1 MSESTPKLP
10 VAGIAVTPALLSH
23 MRHELCTPINAI
35 LGYSEMLIEDAEGGR
50 PDALD
55 DLRQVHDEG
64 QRLLTL
70 TSSILDTARFQ
81 SQVLLGRDCLATEI
95 QERMR
100 PPIQAVLGGCARL
113 IAGAGGVQSEY
124 VRDLQKIYT
133 SGELLLELIN
143 DIERLSTIEARPH
156 AGESDRGSDGGL
168 RTMAT
173 AVVDVHTQH
182 AEVEAPHQASLLV
195 VDDNELNREMLSRR
209 LERLGF
215 SVTLADDGYRAL
227 ELMQTQRF
235 DLVLLDIRMPGI
247 DGMEVLTR
255 LRQSFSMKDLPVIMA
270 TADNRSEEIVQALA
284 SGANDYVTKP
294 FDFPVV
300 VARVHTQLSLKRAI
314 EALASAHVRMKAD
327 LEAAARVQLALLP
340 TELPSG
346 DAVQFA
352 WSYQP
357 CDELAGDI
365 LGIQRLDAQ
374 HVGLYVLDVSGHGVR
389 AALLAVTVNRL
400 LSHTTEGSIVLK
412 SSSSDGKPAP
422 VSPALVAEHLNKR
435 FPVDSNGGHY
445 FTLFYGVLNV
455 ATLELVYVVAGHAA
469 PLHLRRGEVTA
480 VATTDN
486 VPIGL
491 LADARFEESR
501 VVLKSRDRLYICS
514 DGVLEAGERDDPAN
528 DGTWLISHVRQ
539 LQAVPLKESAD
550 ALTRTAT
557 ERDQGRLRDDVSIVA
572 VEID

>member
-1 MSESTPKLP
+1 MSESPLKLP
-10 VAGIAVTPALLSH
+10 IAGVAVTPALLSH

-35 LGYSEMLIEDAEGGR
+35 LGYSEMLIEDAEGGGH
-50 PDALD
+50 DGLD
-55 DLRQVHDEG
+55 DLRQVHDDG

-81 SQVLLGRDCLATEI
+81 SQTLLSLDRLATEI

-100 PPIQAVLGGCARL
+100 PSVSAVLDRSALL
-113 IAGAGGVQSEY
+113 IAGVGEAQGEY
-124 VRDLQKIYT
+124 LDDLQKIHT
-133 SGELLLELIN
+133 SGELLLEMIN
-143 DIERLSTIEARPH
+143 DIEHLTTTDAGPH
-156 AGESDRGSDGGL
+156 PGSELDSGL
-168 RTMAT
+168 RTT
-173 AVVDVHTQH
+173 AAGVLDVAAEH
-182 AEVEAPHQASLLV
+182 AKVPAPEQASLLV
-195 VDDNELNREMLSRR
+195 VDDNGLNREMLSRR
-209 LERLGF
+209 FARLGF
-215 SVTLADDGYRAL
+215 TVALAEDGYRAL
-227 ELMQTQRF
+227 ELLQTQRF

-247 DGMEVLTR
+247 DGMEVLTS
-255 LRQSFSMKDLPVIMA
+255 LRRSFSMKDLPVIMA
-270 TADNRSEEIVQALA
+270 TADNRSEDIVQALA

-300 VARVHTQLSLKRAI
+300 VARVRTQLSLKRAI
-314 EALASAHVRMKAD
+314 QALASAHVRMKAD

-340 TELPSG
+340 AELPSG
-346 DAVQFA
+346 DGVQFA

-400 LSHTTEGSIVLK
+400 LSHITEGSIVLK
-412 SSSSDGKPAP
+412 PAPTTGEPAP
-422 VSPALVAEHLNKR
+422 VSPALVAEHLNRR

-455 ATLELVYVVAGHAA
+455 DTRELVYVVAGQSA
-469 PLHLRRGEVTA
+469 PLHLRLGEVAT
-480 VATTDN
+480 VATAGN

-491 LADARFEESR
+491 IADARFEESR

-514 DGVLEAGERDDPAN
+514 DGVLEAGERDDPDN
-528 DGTWLISHVRQ
+528 DGTWLISDVRR
-539 LQAVPLKESAD
+539 LQSVTLKQSAD

-557 ERDQGRLRDDVSIVA
+557 ERDNGRLRDDVSIVA

>member
-1 MSESTPKLP
+1 MSESPLKLP
-10 VAGIAVTPALLSH
+10 IAGVAVTPALLSH

-35 LGYSEMLIEDAEGGR
+35 LGYSEMLIEDAEGSR
-50 PDALD
+50 HDALG
-55 DLRQVHDEG
+55 DLRQVHDDG

-81 SQVLLGRDCLATEI
+81 SQTLLSLDRLATEI

-100 PPIQAVLGGCARL
+100 PPVSAVLDRSALL
-113 IAGAGGVQSEY
+113 IAGVGEAQGEY
-124 VRDLQKIYT
+124 LNDLQKIHT
-133 SGELLLELIN
+133 SGELLLEMIN
-143 DIERLSTIEARPH
+143 DIEHLSTIEAGPH
-156 AGESDRGSDGGL
+156 PASELDSGL

-173 AVVDVHTQH
+173 AVFDVPAEH
-182 AEVEAPHQASLLV
+182 AKIPAPEQASLLV

-209 LERLGF
+209 FARLGF
-215 SVTLADDGYRAL
+215 TVALAEDGYRAL
-227 ELMQTQRF
+227 ELLQSQRF

-247 DGMEVLTR
+247 DGMAVLTS

-270 TADNRSEEIVQALA
+270 TADNRSEDIVQALA

-300 VARVHTQLSLKRAI
+300 VARVRTQLSLKRAI
-314 EALASAHVRMKAD
+314 QALASAHVRMKAD

-340 TELPSG
+340 AELPSG
-346 DAVQFA
+346 DGVQFA

-412 SSSSDGKPAP
+412 PSPTDGEPAP
-422 VSPALVAEHLNKR
+422 VSPALVAEHLNRR

-455 ATLELVYVVAGHAA
+455 DTRELVYVVAGHSA
-469 PLHLRRGEVTA
+469 PLHLRLGEVAA
-480 VATTDN
+480 VATADN

-514 DGVLEAGERDDPAN
+514 DGVLEAGERDDPDN

-539 LQAVPLKESAD
+539 LQSVALKQSAD
-550 ALTRTAT
+550 ALTRMAT
-557 ERDQGRLRDDVSIVA
+557 ERDNGRLRDDVSIVA